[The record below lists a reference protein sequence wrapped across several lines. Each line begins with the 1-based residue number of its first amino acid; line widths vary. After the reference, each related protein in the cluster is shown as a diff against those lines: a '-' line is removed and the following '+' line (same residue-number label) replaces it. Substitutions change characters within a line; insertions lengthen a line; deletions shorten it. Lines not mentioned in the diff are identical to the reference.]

1 MFKQKLTRVVS
12 NIDGAIGCVLM
23 GFDGIAI
30 DTVQTDDAQE
40 FPQMQA
46 VAVELSNMLDKFRRM
61 QIADIGDINE
71 VSITSGDITT
81 LARVVAE
88 DYLLILALSET
99 ADVGRGQTMLRL
111 ISPFVEKEML

>member
-23 GFDGIAI
+23 GFDGISI
-30 DTVQTDDAQE
+30 DSYWARD
-40 FPQMQA
+40 FPQMQS

-61 QIADIGDINE
+61 QIADIGAINE

-88 DYLLILALSET
+88 EYLLILALSDQ

-111 ISPFVEKEML
+111 ISPFVEKEMM

>member
-23 GFDGIAI
+23 GFDGISI
-30 DTVQTDDAQE
+30 DSYWAQD

-46 VAVELSNMLDKFRRM
+46 VAVELSNMLDKFRKQ
-61 QIADIGDINE
+61 QIQDIGDIHE

-88 DYLLILALSET
+88 EYLLILALSDQ

-111 ISPFVEKEML
+111 ITPFLEKEMM